1 MSLPEDISLAS
12 DSANTPSGRLGLA
25 SWRSVR
31 RLLRELLAREKGTVA
46 GVLALFI
53 VTSAAGAAV
62 PVVLGR
68 VIDGI
73 SDGWTIQLVNIT
85 CAALLVFVACQ
96 LVTSR
101 IARRTAH
108 RFGERTAAHV
118 REVSLQRILA
128 LPLNV
133 IERAGIGDLAT
144 RTTGDVTA
152 VTTLFRSTGPAVVA
166 AVLELAVLV
175 AAAIIISPTLAL
187 LLVLALPLVALAA
200 RRYAI
205 RSREPFEAERGALS
219 ELVHE
224 TVATE
229 MGARTVAAHELGAER
244 IALSDDT
251 AESVFQNRRA
261 ILRLQTWILP
271 VLDLASVGPAALIIF
286 LGGLWVLQGTGGVTV
301 GTLVGCAM
309 VAYRLSSPLEV
320 IMYSLN
326 DLQTAIAAL
335 ARIRG
340 IPATPNNGRTLIPRD
355 SEVEIHDASF
365 RYGEGP
371 DVLHDVTL
379 TVRPGEHVC
388 VVGSSGSGKSTLARV
403 LSGIEQPSAGEAL
416 IGGVPATKVALEN
429 LRKRIVVITQESHV
443 FAMSLRENL
452 ALGASDASD
461 EQMVRA
467 LEDVGA
473 TWASQPPW
481 SLDVQLE
488 GQLALSSGQRQ
499 QVALARAVLADPD
512 VIVLDESFSGIE
524 GEAAVKQEVDV
535 LRMLKSKT
543 VIAIAHRLETVALA
557 DRVVVMSDGQ
567 IIEQGTHDAL
577 SQSNGVYSQL
587 RAAWDRG
594 QHRGDLMGEG

>member
-1 MSLPEDISLAS
+1 MSLPEDVSLAS
-12 DSANTPSGRLGLA
+12 GSANTPQGRLGLA

-73 SDGWTIQLVNIT
+73 SDGWTAQLVNIT

-96 LVTSR
+96 LVASR

-118 REVSLQRILA
+118 REVSLQRILE

-152 VTTLFRSTGPAVVA
+152 VTNLFRSTGPAVVA

-187 LLVLALPLVALAA
+187 LLVLTLPLVAWAA

-229 MGARTVAAHELGAER
+229 MGARTVAAHDLAEER
-244 IALSDDT
+244 IALSDDA
-251 AESVFQNRRA
+251 AESVYQNRRA

-271 VLDLASVGPAALIIF
+271 VLDLASVGPAALII
-286 LGGLWVLQGTGGVTV
+286 LVGGLWALQGVHIGLEVTV
-301 GTLVGCAM
+301 GTVVGCAM

-320 IMYSLN
+320 VMYSLN

-340 IPATPNNGRTLIPRD
+340 IPATPSKGRTLIPRD
-355 SEVEIHDASF
+355 SEIELDGASF

-371 DVLHDVTL
+371 EVLHDVTL

-416 IGGVPATKVALEN
+416 IGGVPATKVPVEN
-429 LRKRIVVITQESHV
+429 LRKRVVVITQESHV

-452 ALGASDASD
+452 ALGANDASD
-461 EQMVRA
+461 EQMVHA

-473 TWASQPPW
+473 TWASQSPW

-488 GQLALSSGQRQ
+488 GQSSLSSGQRQ

-524 GEAAVKQEVDV
+524 GEVAVKQEVDL

-543 VIAIAHRLETVALA
+543 VIAIAHRLETVAMA
-557 DRVVVMSDGQ
+557 DRVIVMSDGRV
-567 IIEQGTHDAL
+567 IEQGTHEAL
-577 SQSNGVYSQL
+577 SQSNGVYSEL

-594 QHRGDLMGEG
+594 QH